1 MMETSRTSLIHLLGS
16 LPVITALV
24 GLQIEPSVSFST
36 AYSPSSFLQGK
47 LPSPR
52 TQQSTRSRSLL
63 TSIVKLRLED
73 DEDFPDPHALM
84 EYLDGPSDEFEFA
97 GGFLSFEEYQ
107 EMQLKQQ
114 YLGNCPLFHACSAND
129 LSRIA
134 GCMVLQE
141 VAPGEKLFAQGE
153 SGEAMYFLKSGSLQ
167 AIGEKPPVNGEKESE
182 SVIYTTYSKPG
193 NFFGELALLFGQP
206 RAASIVGSSAE
217 PTMVYRLDKAAFLQA
232 VVDSPV
238 YETAKRL
245 ILAKYKSKR
254 IIDVLPE
261 IRVDEIIG
269 LIKARLSTPRN
280 QISDWLSTW
289 RTYSLG
295 ACVALICVKFVK
307 VAALKPMLFLAVGVL
322 AHLL

>member
-1 MMETSRTSLIHLLGS
+1 MI
-16 LPVITALV
+16 
-24 GLQIEPSVSFST
+24 
-36 AYSPSSFLQGK
+36 
-47 LPSPR
+47 
-52 TQQSTRSRSLL
+52 
-63 TSIVKLRLED
+63 RLED
-73 DEDFPDPHALM
+73 DDDFPDPHALM
-84 EYLDGPSDEFEFA
+84 EYLDGPSKEEQFA

-114 YLGNCPLFHACSAND
+114 YLGNCPLFRDCSDND

-134 GCMVLQE
+134 GSMVLQE

-167 AIGEKPPVNGEKESE
+167 AIGETTPLNGEKEVE
-182 SVIYTTYSKPG
+182 SVVYTTYSKPG

-206 RAASIVGSSAE
+206 RAASIVGSSVE
-217 PTMVYRLDKAAFLQA
+217 PAMVYRLEKTAFLQA

-238 YETAKRL
+238 FVTAKRL

-254 IIDVLPE
+254 LVDVIPE
-261 IRVDEIIG
+261 IRVDEIMG
-269 LIKARLSTPRN
+269 LLQARLFTPRN
-280 QISDWLSTW
+280 KISDWLSSW

-295 ACVALICVKFVK
+295 ACATLIMTNYVK
-307 VAALKPMLFLAVGVL
+307 VTALKPLLFVAIGVL